1 MSSKQ
6 AGITQK
12 QMNRSYLSSIK
23 RAAVACAAVLMALAA
38 FAIAPAFASGA
49 ETITTANLAGAVI
62 SGVTPTGT
70 AVFRQGAD
78 NSRKLEVEVEHVNLP
93 AGTVLNVLVG
103 GTKIGTITLDSLG
116 AGQIEL
122 ETERGR
128 TVPVVNTGTSVAVT
142 NQPGANIVAGTFG
155 SAAPTPTPTPG
166 ATPTPTATPS
176 PTPTPGATPTPTPV
190 MNEFEA
196 KLSGA
201 AIGGTVPKG
210 EAEFEN
216 LGANREFKVRIENVN
231 LPAGTVLDVLVDG
244 TKVGTITVAPSL
256 QRSELKLETE
266 NGQTVP
272 AVNSR
277 TRVVVADKSGATIVA
292 GSFSNIPPQTTPNPT
307 PTPTPAPNSEV
318 RIESRLAGA
327 PINGLTP
334 TGVAK
339 FRSLGGN
346 SKLEVEVE
354 HVNLPVGT
362 ILNVFVD
369 GVKVGELTIASTLE
383 NEFELETEHGQAV
396 PGVTTASTVVV
407 SNAQGQTILSGV
419 FNTAGI
425 VTQQPN
431 DIDHTTFFVEQ
442 QYRDFLGREAD
453 DSGLDFWSSEIAKCN
468 GDAACVERS
477 RVNTSG
483 AFFLSIEFQETGYML
498 YRFNKESF
506 GVMPRRNQFL
516 VDMQAASQGVVVGQL
531 GWEQKLEDNK
541 RRAAETWVE
550 RPEFH
555 SQFDGMNDDQFVDAL
570 FRNAGVVPAQAERN
584 NLVEGLHSHAETRA
598 TVLRKVS
605 DNSEFRRKEQ
615 NPAFVLMQYFGYLHR
630 NPDEGADTNMDGFN
644 FWLKKLD
651 DNGGDFHRA
660 EMVRA
665 FIEATEYRHRFEW

>member
-93 AGTVLNVLVG
+93 VGTVLNVLVG

-122 ETERGR
+122 ETERGQ

-142 NQPGANIVAGTFG
+142 NQSGANIVAGTFG

-307 PTPTPAPNSEV
+307 PTPAPNSEV

-396 PGVTTASTVVV
+396 PSVTTASTVVV